1 MAIQQQQQ
9 RNPPLIKSRTHVGS
23 SAELSPSHCSLLTTG
38 PPTAVSGPAPPNI
51 TVIPDKS
58 NDQDQETRMKRG
70 ARFEKHD
77 NRRYHT
83 AGTIE
88 DLRVCNHFHTMPNK
102 CSTYVHQRENFVFIL
117 ET

>member
-51 TVIPDKS
+51 TVIPDKK
-58 NDQDQETRMKRG
+58 DWKLDPE
-70 ARFEKHD
+70 A
-77 NRRYHT
+77 
-83 AGTIE
+83 A
-88 DLRVCNHFHTMPNK
+88 
-102 CSTYVHQRENFVFIL
+102 YVHYCANETVNGVEFSSCRES
-117 ET
+117 